1 MKVEDLMTKEVITLS
16 PDDSLHEA
24 AKKLRE
30 NKISG
35 APVVDGERVV
45 GILSEADL
53 LKALEEEAP
62 EFKTLLPSP
71 LDLLELPFRIKLS
84 LDEATKKAEMIAKLR
99 VRDVMSRNAITISP
113 DADISEAARI
123 MRERNINRLPVV
135 DNGKLVGI
143 ITRADLLRAL

>member
-1 MKVEDLMTKEVITLS
+1 MTKEVITLS
-16 PDDSLHEA
+16 PEESLHEA

-35 APVVDGERVV
+35 APVVDNNKVV

-53 LKALEEEAP
+53 LKAMEEEAP

-71 LDLLELPFRIKLS
+71 LDILELPFRIKLS
-84 LDEATKKAEMIAKLR
+84 LDEATKKAERIAKLR
-99 VRDVMSRNAITISP
+99 VKDVMSRNAITITP
-113 DADISEAARI
+113 DASISEAAKI

-135 DNGKLVGI
+135 DNGRLVGI
-143 ITRADLLRAL
+143 ITRADLLKAL